1 MGNKPITPTIFVL
14 SELGNKKCVNYIL
27 AFSDYKCSLCF
38 DYTCNLNQHE
48 EFCEYS
54 MEISKAELEV
64 LQAIWQKHPCSAN
77 EIIEILANTRNWHE
91 KTVKTMLGRLVKK
104 RAIDFHKDQR
114 RYLYFPL
121 IERNT
126 YTQKESQSLLDRLFN
141 GNVSPLIASFAET
154 DGLVKEDIAE
164 LKKLIA
170 DWEKEH
176 D

>member
-1 MGNKPITPTIFVL
+1 
-14 SELGNKKCVNYIL
+14 
-27 AFSDYKCSLCF
+27 
-38 DYTCNLNQHE
+38 
-48 EFCEYS
+48 

-64 LQAIWQKHPCSAN
+64 LQAIWQQNPCSAN
-77 EIIEILANTRNWHE
+77 DIIETLGNTRNWHE
-91 KTVKTMLGRLVKK
+91 KTVKTLLSRLVKK
-104 RAIDFHKDQR
+104 RAIDFQKDRR

-121 IERNT
+121 IERST

-141 GNVSPLIASFAET
+141 GKVSPLVASFSEK
-154 DGLVKEDIAE
+154 DGLVKEDITE